1 MKCEEFMLGLNLR
14 PTARVVQFDVVDPVA
29 RHVEITGDFTG
40 WVEHGLRLR
49 QQGNGGWRAVL
60 TLEPGEYQYR
70 LRINGKWGD
79 HPEATRRVANPFGSE
94 NCVLEVR

>member
-1 MKCEEFMLGLNLR
+1 MLGITPR

-29 RHVEITGDFTG
+29 RHVEVTGDFTG
-40 WVEHGLRLR
+40 WVEHGIRLR
-49 QQGNGGWRAVL
+49 QQGNGGWRAAL

-79 HPEATRRVANPFGSE
+79 HLEATRRVANPFGSE